1 MVLLGRARSGL
12 IRKVAVLL
20 EGGHE
25 VVALESPRSGLI
37 RKRRGGRIRKI
48 TKCAFLMRPPRRF
61 LMRPPRHFLM
71 RPLRGPF
78 YCARRVVRPRD
89 RVVVV

>member
-25 VVALESPRSGLI
+25 VVALKSGEVVALESVEVVALERSRSG
-37 RKRRGGRIRKI
+37 
-48 TKCAFLMRPPRRF
+48 
-61 LMRPPRHFLM
+61 
-71 RPLRGPF
+71 PF
-78 YCARRVVRPRD
+78 
-89 RVVVV
+89 